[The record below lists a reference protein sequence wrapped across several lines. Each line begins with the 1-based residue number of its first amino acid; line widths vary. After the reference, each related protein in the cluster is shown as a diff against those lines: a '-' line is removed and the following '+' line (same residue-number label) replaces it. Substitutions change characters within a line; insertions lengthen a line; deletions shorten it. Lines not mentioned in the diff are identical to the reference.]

1 MTEIYPYLLF
11 LLILALLAQG
21 TFLFIH
27 AKKNASIAW
36 FWGIWGLISLPLP
49 SILYFLLII
58 LPKKR
63 KVRKEK

>member
-1 MTEIYPYLLF
+1 MTEINPYLLF
-11 LLILALLAQG
+11 LLILTLLAQG

-27 AKKNASIAW
+27 AKKKGSFAW

-49 SILYFLLII
+49 SILYYLLII

-63 KVRKEK
+63 KMREGK